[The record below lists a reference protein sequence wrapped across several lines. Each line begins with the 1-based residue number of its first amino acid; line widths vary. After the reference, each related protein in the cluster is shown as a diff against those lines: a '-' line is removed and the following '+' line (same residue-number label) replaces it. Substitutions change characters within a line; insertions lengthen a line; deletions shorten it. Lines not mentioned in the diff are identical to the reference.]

1 MVTKIE
7 FKYKGPEIM
16 TKYDKNLEYHAE
28 SQTLVG
34 QKKRELVDTETG
46 EVIHVDQITK
56 RVYGTK
62 NFWKMY
68 LMDFLTVLGI
78 IDNKQL
84 DIFIYIAENTN
95 QSNNLFI
102 GTYKQIA
109 KDVGVSEPTIA
120 KLMKKLQ
127 ENNFIKKK
135 QNGVYIVNPNIMMKG
150 NDTKRQIL
158 LSYYEENKPLNSIE
172 VLRGKQKALPEQE
185 LTENKQEKLEM
196 KDK

>member
-1 MVTKIE
+1 M
-7 FKYKGPEIM
+7 P
-16 TKYDKNLEYHAE
+16 KYDKNLEYHADT
-28 SQTLVG
+28 QTLIG
-34 QKKRELVDTETG
+34 ERKRELIDTQTG

-56 RVYGTK
+56 RAYGAK

-68 LMDFLTVLGI
+68 LMDFLSVLGI

-102 GTYKQIA
+102 GTYKQIS

-127 ENNFIKKK
+127 KNNFIKKK
-135 QNGVYIVNPNIMMKG
+135 QNGVYLVNPNIMMKG

-158 LSYYEENKPLNSIE
+158 LNYYEEDKPLNSVEI
-172 VLRGKQKALPEQE
+172 LRGKQKSLPEQNYS
-185 LTENKQEKLEM
+185 TESQLLEIKEQE
-196 KDK
+196 

>member
-1 MVTKIE
+1 M
-7 FKYKGPEIM
+7 
-16 TKYDKNLEYHAE
+16 EYHAE

-102 GTYKQIA
+102 GTYKQIS
-109 KDVGVSEPTIA
+109 KDVKVSEPTIA
-120 KLMKKLQ
+120 KLMKKLHA
-127 ENNFIKKK
+127 NNFIKKK

-158 LSYYEENKPLNSIE
+158 LSYYEEDKPLNSIE
-172 VLRGKQKALPEQE
+172 VL
-185 LTENKQEKLEM
+185 
-196 KDK
+196 

>member
-1 MVTKIE
+1 M
-7 FKYKGPEIM
+7 P
-16 TKYDKNLEYHAE
+16 KYDKNLEYHADT
-28 SQTLVG
+28 QTLIG
-34 QKKRELVDTETG
+34 ERKRELIDTQTG
-46 EVIHVDQITK
+46 EIIHVDQITK
-56 RVYGTK
+56 RAYGTK

-68 LMDFLTVLGI
+68 LMDFLSVLGI
-78 IDNKQL
+78 IDSKQL

-102 GTYKQIA
+102 GTYKQIS

-135 QNGVYIVNPNIMMKG
+135 QNGVYLVNPNIMMKG

-158 LSYYEENKPLNSIE
+158 LNYYEEDKPLNSVEI
-172 VLRGKQKALPEQE
+172 LRRKQKSLSEQNHFTESQLLEIKEQE
-185 LTENKQEKLEM
+185 
-196 KDK
+196 

>member
-1 MVTKIE
+1 MEKHE
-7 FKYKGPEIM
+7 E
-16 TKYDKNLEYHAE
+16 NLEYHAE
-28 SQTLVG
+28 TQTLVG

-84 DIFIYIAENTN
+84 DVFIYIAENTN

-102 GTYKQIA
+102 GTYRSIS
-109 KDVGVSEPTIA
+109 KDVSVGVSTVTRI
-120 KLMKKLQ
+120 MKKLQ
-127 ENNFIKKK
+127 ESNFIKKK

-158 LSYYEENKPLNSIE
+158 LSYYEEDKPLNSID

-185 LTENKQEKLEM
+185 ITENELKKLEM
-196 KDK
+196 KNND

>member
-1 MVTKIE
+1 MSE
-7 FKYKGPEIM
+7 H
-16 TKYDKNLEYHAE
+16 DKSLEYNVNT
-28 SQTLVG
+28 QTLVG
-34 QKKRELVDTETG
+34 QKKRELIDAETG
-46 EVIHVDQITK
+46 EIIHVDQITK

-84 DIFIYIAENTN
+84 DVFIYIAENTN
-95 QSNNLFI
+95 PSNNLFI
-102 GTYKQIA
+102 GTYRSISD
-109 KDVGVSEPTIA
+109 DVGVAYGTVATI
-120 KLMKKLQ
+120 MKKLQ
-127 ENNFIKKK
+127 KNNFIKKK

-172 VLRGKQKALPEQE
+172 ILRGKQKLIPEQKT
-185 LTENKQEKLEM
+185 LQNTSEKLEM
-196 KDK
+196 KNND

>member
-1 MVTKIE
+1 
-7 FKYKGPEIM
+7 M
-16 TKYDKNLEYHAE
+16 TKYDENLEYHAE
-28 SQTLVG
+28 NQTLIG

-95 QSNNLFI
+95 HSNNLFI
-102 GTYKQIA
+102 GTYKQIS
-109 KDVGVSEPTIA
+109 KNVGVSEPTIA

-127 ENNFIKKK
+127 TNNFIKKK

-158 LSYYEENKPLNSIE
+158 LSYYEETKPLNSIE
-172 VLRGKQKALPEQE
+172 ILRGKQKSLPQQDISK
-185 LTENKQEKLEM
+185 NKSGQLEM
-196 KDK
+196 KNND